1 MYDNGV
7 VKYEVITIFKKKK
20 TIVSNRIDINRVFI
34 DVCGEL
40 SCL

>member
-7 VKYEVITIFKKKK
+7 VKYEVITIFKKK